1 MSSPS
6 GRSLARRTVLG
17 AAGLA
22 LGGVSA
28 FVGLAYLLIAL
39 PALAVP
45 AARPWA
51 HAGAHR
57 LTEVNR
63 VRVARFF
70 DNPEEIGAY
79 SISRA
84 MQYLGARS
92 VIGLFGVGAYVL
104 LMYGLLSAAIIAW
117 QIVTGSPIGGGG
129 DPSDSTS
136 VLEGFGM
143 VMIGA
148 LLLFLVIWG
157 LVGVALLERNMVSHF
172 LGPSEEE
179 MLRDRVS
186 ELARTRAGVV
196 EAVNEE
202 RRRIE
207 RDLHDGVQQRLVT
220 LGMLLGRA
228 RRSSDREH
236 ADELMKLAHLE
247 AQQSLSDLRE
257 VAWRVYPIALDQGGL
272 APALE
277 TVAERSS
284 VPVRLTVDLP
294 KRPDLATET
303 VAYFVASEAVTNAI
317 KHGSPDGI
325 DIAVRREDSW
335 LMVTVRDDGGG
346 GASLTGT
353 GLSGLARRVAAA
365 DGEFDVESPLGGPT
379 VVSAR
384 LPCV

>member
-1 MSSPS
+1 MSSPP

-63 VRVARFF
+63 GRVARFF
-70 DNPEEIGAY
+70 GSPEEIGDY
-79 SISRA
+79 STSRA

-104 LMYGLLSAAIIAW
+104 LVYGLFSSAIIAW

-129 DPSDSTS
+129 PSETTS
-136 VLEGFGM
+136 ALEGVGM

-157 LVGVALLERNMVSHF
+157 LVGVALLECNMVRHF

-179 MLRDRVS
+179 LLRHRVS

-236 ADELMKLAHLE
+236 ADELMKIAHLE

-294 KRPDLATET
+294 ERPDLATET

-325 DIAVRREDSW
+325 DIAVRREGSW
-335 LMVTVRDDGGG
+335 LMVSVRDDGSG

-365 DGEFDVESPLGGPT
+365 DGEFDVKSPPGGPT